1 MWVDQIKDDL
11 CLWHHH
17 VNYHDKKNV
26 GAHQVGGR
34 NTETTDIKRYLLD
47 IMLVVLIETRKK
59 RMWINDCKY
68 KTKTEWVDVYWYCII
83 NIAII
88 ATTNIQFEDWN
99 ELMMCRVL
107 HTPIDKICALL
118 LDLIT
123 LLMLC
128 YFVV

>member
-68 KTKTEWVDVYWYCII
+68 KTNTEWVDVYVLILHHQHRNHCH
-83 NIAII
+83 
-88 ATTNIQFEDWN
+88 N
-99 ELMMCRVL
+99 E
-107 HTPIDKICALL
+107 HTIWRLKRIDDVQGFAHSNR
-118 LDLIT
+118 
-123 LLMLC
+123 
-128 YFVV
+128 